1 MTENVIFPKS
11 YVVKHTDSLKK
22 KKKKADFYIAISEW
36 RVLTDCT
43 TI

>member
-22 KKKKADFYIAISEW
+22 KEKVDFYIAISEW

>member
-22 KKKKADFYIAISEW
+22 KKKKQTFTLPYLNGE
-36 RVLTDCT
+36 C
-43 TI
+43 

>member
-22 KKKKADFYIAISEW
+22 KKKQTFTLPYLNGE
-36 RVLTDCT
+36 C
-43 TI
+43 